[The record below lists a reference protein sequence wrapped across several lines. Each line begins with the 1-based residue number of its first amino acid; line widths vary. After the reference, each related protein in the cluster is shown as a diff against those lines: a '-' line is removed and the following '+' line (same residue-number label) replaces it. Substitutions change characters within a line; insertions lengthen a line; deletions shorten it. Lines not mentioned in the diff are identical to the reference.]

1 MGGEIMTPARL
12 SRLLLTQSAQA
23 KKVFAVLSVNETLTI
38 QQIRTVLVA
47 RGSQLAHNA
56 IEGCLHSLSRAGL
69 VVVAADGFRAT
80 FDASQPYKNTQESEK
95 EATSMTTAI
104 EITVQQST
112 ISVTAPTD
120 VRAEPAV
127 SNGIQAATDRIA
139 AIGAE
144 VVEVVDGVRQQL
156 NKLTRLGSEMEELA
170 IQITMETDHVNSQIE
185 TLGQIQ
191 ALMRE
196 LGVAS

>member
-1 MGGEIMTPARL
+1 
-12 SRLLLTQSAQA
+12 
-23 KKVFAVLSVNETLTI
+23 
-38 QQIRTVLVA
+38 
-47 RGSQLAHNA
+47 
-56 IEGCLHSLSRAGL
+56 
-69 VVVAADGFRAT
+69 
-80 FDASQPYKNTQESEK
+80 
-95 EATSMTTAI
+95 MTTAI